1 MGYLQDTLFD
11 WGCAMIKLLSISQVR
26 AVEAAADAGGLTYDD
41 MMDRAGRVIAFRV
54 KELLD
59 RLPDADRAVTILVG
73 GGNNGG
79 DGLTAAKHLAQIGG
93 ILIRCYLLHRRE
105 GDVLVEQARDA
116 GVSIAYAEDDQ
127 RFRVLTNMIASA
139 NIVIDALYGIG
150 IKLPLRDDA
159 AKMLRAA
166 AAALDDT
173 GEPFPLTD
181 PTVPS
186 RRPARP
192 YLLAVDCPS
201 GLDCDTGEID
211 RFALHADETVTFI
224 GVKPG
229 LITFPGA
236 AAVGELRFSHLGIPA
251 NLPELRSEK
260 RILVDDEEVQTRLP
274 NRPADAHKGTFGSV
288 LIIGGSG
295 HYIGAPALAAK
306 GAYAVGAGL
315 VTVAAPSPVTTALA
329 PSMLETTW
337 LPLSAYHD
345 RENVVIDAAAAE
357 VVAENI
363 TQVDSLVIGCG
374 IGTHPSTEVF
384 FYTLLARL
392 RDERQHYPTVILDAD
407 ALNMLSSRSEW
418 WKLLPPNTILTPHPG
433 EMGRLCGVSTADVQ
447 KRRLELVGEK
457 SAAWN
462 CVVVLKGAH
471 TLIAEPTGRIAA
483 LPHKVP
489 ALAKAGTGDTLAGM
503 IAGIASA
510 GAAPFDAAVC
520 GAYLHA
526 SAGMK
531 AMQHINP
538 RSVLASD
545 LARFV

>member
-1 MGYLQDTLFD
+1 
-11 WGCAMIKLLSISQVR
+11 MIKLLSVSQVR
-26 AVEAAADAGGLTYDD
+26 AVEAAADAGGLSYAE

-54 KELLD
+54 RELLD
-59 RLPDADRAVTILVG
+59 RLPGSDRAVTILVG

-79 DGLTAAKHLAQIGG
+79 DGLTAAKYLAQMGG
-93 ILIRCYLLHRRE
+93 ALIRCYLLQRRE
-105 GDVLVEQARDA
+105 GDALVENAREA

-127 RFRVLTNMIASA
+127 RYRVLSNMIASA

-150 IKLPLRDDA
+150 VRLPLRDDA
-159 AKMLRAA
+159 AKLLRAA
-166 AAALDDT
+166 AAALNDR
-173 GEPFPLTD
+173 EEASPLID
-181 PTVPS
+181 PTAES
-186 RRPARP
+186 RRSVRP
-192 YLLAVDCPS
+192 YVLAVDCPS
-201 GLDCDTGEID
+201 GLDCDTGDID
-211 RFALHADETVTFI
+211 RFALNADETVTFI

-251 NLPELRSEK
+251 NMPELRSEK
-260 RILVDDEEVQTRLP
+260 RFLVDGEELQARLP
-274 NRPADAHKGTFGSV
+274 SRPVDAHKGNFGSV
-288 LIIGGSG
+288 LIVGGSG
-295 HYIGAPALAAK
+295 HYMGAPALAAK

-315 VTVAAPSPVTTALA
+315 VTIAAPAPITTALA

-337 LPLSAYHD
+337 LPLTAHTE
-345 RENVVIDAAAAE
+345 RENVVIDAAASE
-357 VVAENI
+357 IVTDHI
-363 TQVDSLVIGCG
+363 PQVDALVIGCG
-374 IGTHPSTEVF
+374 IGTHPSTEAF
-384 FYTLLARL
+384 FFALLTHLNEEQEAR
-392 RDERQHYPTVILDAD
+392 PTVILDAD

-433 EMGRLCGVSTADVQ
+433 EMGRLCGLSTADVQ
-447 KRRLELVGEK
+447 KNRLEIVSEK
-457 SAAWN
+457 SAAWQ

-471 TLIAEPTGRIAA
+471 TLIAEPTGRVAA

-510 GAAPFDAAVC
+510 RANPFDAAIC

-526 SAGMK
+526 SAGIK
-531 AMQHINP
+531 ATETINP

-545 LARFV
+545 LAHFV